1 MSSSFSIYDEAAAE
15 EDPNQIKKRTLNS
28 MARVDTNIFRDMST
42 TKASV
47 PSDEALESELK
58 NVDIKILRLKTA
70 KYWIDYVALTPTEPE
85 WSQKQ
90 QAILNLDNPDDTLL
104 KSGMNF
110 LDVNDLATVSRI
122 NEDNSHLHLANLQ
135 KLWRNNPHDK
145 IVKKVMSSTTDTG
158 NKFVNIDT
166 LPMH

>member
-1 MSSSFSIYDEAAAE
+1 
-15 EDPNQIKKRTLNS
+15 

-110 LDVNDLATVSRI
+110 LDVNDFFRGGLALT
-122 NEDNSHLHLANLQ
+122 SHTLA
-135 KLWRNNPHDK
+135 
-145 IVKKVMSSTTDTG
+145 ISS
-158 NKFVNIDT
+158 FV
-166 LPMH
+166 